1 MPGAIWSGTLAF
13 GLVSVPVKVVSATKS
28 RDVRFHQLEVGTGA
42 RIRHRRVS
50 EATGEEIPNER
61 IVKGYELTPGRYVVV
76 DVDEM
81 RALAPKAGHSIEIVD
96 FVELDRIDPVY
107 FEQPYYLV
115 PDPSALKPY
124 RLLVETMV
132 RLRRVAIGRV
142 VIRSKEH
149 LVAVRPLDGVLCMET
164 MRYDDEVLQTD
175 GVLPDADAPEPTE
188 RELAMAEQL
197 VESLSVDFDPTRY
210 RDEYREKILAL
221 IDAKAAGEEIV
232 AEPAPR
238 ETGELVDLT
247 SALEASLARIGQPT
261 PSVTPDADRPDDD
274 RPDDDRPDDD
284 REELPPAAEHRTRRP
299 A

>member
-1 MPGAIWSGTLAF
+1 MPSAIWSGALAF
-13 GLVSVPVKVVSATKS
+13 GLVSVPVKVVSATRS
-28 RDVRFHQLEVGTGA
+28 RDVRFHQLEAGTGA

-61 IVKGYELTPGRYVVV
+61 IVKGYELEPGRYVVV
-76 DVDEM
+76 DVEEM
-81 RALAPKAGHSIEIVD
+81 RALAPKAGHTIEILD

-115 PDPSALKPY
+115 PDPSAMKPY
-124 RLLVETMV
+124 RLLVKTMV

-142 VIRSKEH
+142 VMRSKEH
-149 LVAVRPLDGVLCMET
+149 LVAVRPVGEVLCMET
-164 MRYDDEVLQTD
+164 MRYADEVLPTD

-197 VESLSVDFDPTRY
+197 VGTLSVDFDPTRY
-210 RDEYREKILAL
+210 RDEYREQVLAL
-221 IDAKAAGEEIV
+221 IEAKAAGEEIV

-238 ETGELVDLT
+238 ETGELVDLM
-247 SALEASLARIGQPT
+247 SALEASLARVGRAG
-261 PSVTPDADRPDDD
+261 PSVTPDDDGD
-274 RPDDDRPDDD
+274 
-284 REELPPAAEHRTRRP
+284 ELPLAAEHRTRRP